1 MSGVALVYTLFGS
14 AERAEQV
21 GRQMV
26 QERLAACANI
36 LGAATSIYEWNGV
49 METAAEVPVLFKTAP
64 SRRDALMQRIRELH
78 DYDVPAILALPVDAA
93 EPAYAKWIAGHIS
106 K

>member
-49 METAAEVPVLFKTAP
+49 IKPAP
-64 SRRDALMQRIRELH
+64 PRRDALMQRIRELH

-106 K
+106 R